1 MEYLLKASA
10 VIIIFYLCYKLFL
23 QRETFFEYNRCFLF
37 TGILVA
43 LGLPF
48 IVIPIYIEYVP
59 VIQNFVIPSDAIETQ
74 TSIASSFNW
83 MQIIYTLYSIGAL
96 FLLIKLSIEFYSLLT
111 LLNKNKTH
119 KKGKYIFIETDN
131 NVPPFSFFKYIVY
144 NRNQFSETELIHI
157 INHEKAHANQYHSI
171 DILLIQ
177 LATTVFWFNPFIW
190 LYKKEIQQNLEFI
203 ADMKAQTISNCEKS
217 YQTLL
222 LKASLP
228 DYQLVLANNFYNSLI
243 KKRIVMLH
251 KSKSN
256 KLNVWKYA
264 LALPV
269 LAIFLISA
277 NTKKIY
283 IEKAAS
289 VDKSIVSA
297 DPSIENDFNNLLT
310 SSEKMDL
317 VSEPVSESKK
327 LIGNTD
333 QTKEDTS
340 IKGQDPKAPKAIVND
355 EAIMI
360 SKDFTDSDLESIKKQ
375 LSDKGITIKI
385 KGVKRNNK
393 SEITAIKIDVSS
405 KNSNANYRTESDE
418 PIKPIKINID
428 DDQISIGNS
437 NYAHFGDHAFGYV
450 IKDGEYKY
458 HTAPNADNV
467 FVFSSDGDGKN
478 IVIRNSDKVH
488 SSPQAKAKLRFFS
501 EDGDESVIEGES
513 VIIREHNSGDVDT
526 IQIKK
531 LPKGKAV
538 WVGKGESD
546 NVFKFKNKSEI
557 VHSTETDTFFG
568 TLVPKG
574 KALWTSK
581 EGEHDVVAIGKGNEN
596 TFFISTG
603 NGEEPIYYL
612 NGKEISKKEMND
624 LKPDSIE
631 KVEILKGESAT
642 EKYGD
647 KGKNGVVLITTKDKK

>member
-10 VIIIFYLCYKLFL
+10 VIIIFYICYKLFL
-23 QRETFFEYNRCFLF
+23 QRETFFEYNRWFLF
-37 TGILVA
+37 IGILIA
-43 LGLPF
+43 IGLPF

-59 VIQNFVIPSDAIETQ
+59 VIQNFMIPSDAIEAQ
-74 TSIASSFNW
+74 TTIASSFNW
-83 MQIIYTLYSIGAL
+83 MQIIYTLYCIGTL
-96 FLLIKLSIEFYSLLT
+96 FFLIKLGIEFYSLLI
-111 LLNKNKTH
+111 LLNNNKTH
-119 KKGKYIFIETDN
+119 KKGKYSFIETDN
-131 NVPPFSFFKYIVY
+131 NVPPFSFSKYIVY
-144 NRNQFSETELIHI
+144 NRNQFCETELVHI
-157 INHEKAHANQYHSI
+157 INHEKVHANQYHSI

-203 ADMKAQTISNCEKS
+203 ADMKAQTISSCEKS

-228 DYQLVLANNFYNSLI
+228 DYQLALANNFYNSLI

-264 LALPV
+264 LTLPV

-289 VDKSIVSA
+289 VDKSTVLA
-297 DPSIENDFNNLLT
+297 DPSVENEFNNLLN

-317 VSEPVSESKK
+317 VSEPSREAKK
-327 LIGNTD
+327 LIGNTN
-333 QTKEDTS
+333 QTKEDSS
-340 IKGQDPKAPKAIVND
+340 IKGQDPKAPKASVND
-355 EAIMI
+355 EMVVI
-360 SKDFTDSDLESIKKQ
+360 SKDFTDGDLESIKKQ
-375 LSDKGITIKI
+375 LSEKGITVKI

-437 NYAHFGDHAFGYV
+437 DYLHFGDHAFGYLS
-450 IKDGEYKY
+450 KDGEYKT
-458 HTAPNADNV
+458 HMAPKADNV
-467 FVFSSDGDGKN
+467 FVFSGDGEN
-478 IVIRNSDKVH
+478 VVIRNSDKVH
-488 SSPQAKAKLRFFS
+488 SSPKAKAQIHFFS
-501 EDGDESVIEGES
+501 EDGDESTIEGES
-513 VIIREHNSGDVDT
+513 VIIREHHSGDVDT

-531 LPKGKAV
+531 LHKGKAV
-538 WVGKGESD
+538 WVDKGNDD
-546 NVFKFKNKSEI
+546 NVFKIKNKSVI
-557 VHSTETDTFFG
+557 VHSTDTDTFFG
-568 TLVPKG
+568 KLAPKG
-574 KALWTSK
+574 KTLWTSK
-581 EGEHDVVAIGKGNEN
+581 EGDNDVIAIGKGNEN
-596 TFFISTG
+596 AFFISTG
-603 NGEEPIYYL
+603 DGEEPMYYL
-612 NGKEISKKEMND
+612 NGKEISKKEMNT
-624 LKPDSIE
+624 LEPNSIE
-631 KVEILKGESAT
+631 KVEILKGDSAI